1 MTIRT
6 YKSKAILIGI
16 AGGTGSG
23 KTSIAKTLMKN
34 IGRKEVVVLE
44 QDSYYQDL
52 GHLPLAERH
61 KINFDHPDSV
71 DFERMHQDLAALL
84 AGNSVDVP
92 IYDYTQHTRKD
103 ETRHICN
110 HRLIILEG
118 ILVLADA
125 RVRELMDIKI
135 YVDTADDVRFIRRM
149 MRDVKTRGRS
159 FESVVDQYYDTVRP
173 MHLQFVEP
181 TKRFAD
187 IIIPEGGHNQV
198 AIDLLK
204 TKINALLG
212 EGTPSEE
219 EVPLS

>member
-1 MTIRT
+1 
-6 YKSKAILIGI
+6 
-16 AGGTGSG
+16 
-23 KTSIAKTLMKN
+23 
-34 IGRKEVVVLE
+34 VVLE
-44 QDSYYQDL
+44 QDSYYHDL
-52 GHLPLAERH
+52 SHLPLGERH

-71 DFERMHQDLAALL
+71 DFERMRQDLTALL
-84 AGNSVDVP
+84 TGKSVDVP
-92 IYDYTQHTRKD
+92 IYDYTQHTRKA

-125 RVRELMDIKI
+125 SVRELMDIKI

-159 FESVVDQYYDTVRP
+159 FESVVNQYYKTVRP

-204 TKINALLG
+204 TKINALLS
-212 EGTPSEE
+212 EGAPSEE
-219 EVPLS
+219 KVLSS